1 VTIRV
6 QARNLDQSGVG
17 MMTAIELLGTQWS
30 GEDWARP
37 LLDQIVRSSDPEL
50 LVYGVGLGWMRVGRT
65 HPPAE
70 AVFVLTNDGLGFAS
84 AEIELSEHWVA
95 LADVTT
101 LDLLEGLLYPLSAI
115 EVQLRGGRSMLV
127 GWTDKFCGRVLEVL
141 QAQVA
146 AELRAETMT
155 PTHTGP
161 VWIGDLD
168 GLGPS
173 GFTEPALSFKAPVQ
187 IVAASD
193 STLPVLFSTS
203 SAEVTID
210 DSIEVDPSPSEVD
223 DENPFGPSS
232 NPELDAAIEEFFDDS
247 EFSGSASTAD
257 SAAEGWPP
265 PYGGVIYHGGLD
277 ALTRKRKHVT
287 LALSDDGVDAAA
299 SGLRPW
305 SIHVEPARIDSIAAQ
320 GPDELMFSHGVRIGT
335 EAAAIVVTAG
345 ADLLIFEVPGRNIIG
360 LRQDLSW
367 CAARFSP
374 GHHGGG
380 RPATF

>member
-1 VTIRV
+1 
-6 QARNLDQSGVG
+6 
-17 MMTAIELLGTQWS
+17 MMTAIDSLGTQWT
-30 GEDWARP
+30 GADWARP

-65 HPPAE
+65 NPPAE
-70 AVFVLTNDGLGFAS
+70 AVFVLTHDGLGFAS
-84 AEIELSEHWVA
+84 AEIELSEHWVV
-95 LADVTT
+95 LSDITT
-101 LDLLEGLLYPLSAI
+101 MDLLEGLPYPLSAI

-127 GWTDKFCGRVLEVL
+127 GWPDEFCGRVLEVL

-146 AELRAETMT
+146 AELRAQTMP
-155 PTHTGP
+155 PTRSGP

-168 GLGPS
+168 ALGPS
-173 GFTEPALSFKAPVQ
+173 GFTEPTISLS
-187 IVAASD
+187 ASV
-193 STLPVLFSTS
+193 PFSTS
-203 SAEVTID
+203 SPDVMVD
-210 DSIEVDPSPSEVD
+210 NSIEVVPSPSEVED
-223 DENPFGPSS
+223 TMPFGPSS

-247 EFSGSASTAD
+247 EFSGSSSPAD
-257 SAAEGWPP
+257 HVVEGWPP
-265 PYGGVIYHGGLD
+265 PYDGVIYHGGLD
-277 ALTRKRKHVT
+277 AITRKRKHVS
-287 LALSDDGVDAAA
+287 LSLSDDGVDATA
-299 SGLRPW
+299 SGIRPW

-345 ADLLIFEVPGRNIIG
+345 AELLIFEVPGRNILG

-367 CAARFSP
+367 CAARFAP